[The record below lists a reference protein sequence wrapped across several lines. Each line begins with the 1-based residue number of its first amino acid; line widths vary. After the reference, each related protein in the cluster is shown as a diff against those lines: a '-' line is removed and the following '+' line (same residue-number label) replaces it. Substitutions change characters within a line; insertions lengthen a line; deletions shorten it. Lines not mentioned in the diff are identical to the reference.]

1 MHRCRRWWWVRGTIT
16 ERRLA
21 HTRVCNTGGIDAVW
35 ARAMGVLVARREW
48 QQRLSGDPRRFDGS
62 DEEDVGGVESLEL
75 DAGRSVQRRRLG
87 GP

>member
-1 MHRCRRWWWVRGTIT
+1 M
-16 ERRLA
+16 
-21 HTRVCNTGGIDAVW
+21 W